1 MSMERKWLSLGLA
14 LLLPACTITVERDDP
29 PPPPPVAVVAEPAPT
44 LVDNH
49 SLDLLNAVLW
59 GRTSAEVRASYLQAY
74 GQASKALDAALDPRN
89 HARWSADVEQMK
101 AGGFAKLPPAIIVD
115 VDETVLDTS
124 DYMLDQLRTGRP
136 YEKLTWNRYVQR
148 RNAPALPGALE
159 FLNAAAARGVT
170 IFYVSNR
177 EVFDENEQ
185 AQKPPEERLLDED
198 EPTRINLAE
207 RGFPNTKDARTF
219 LFRDAS
225 RGWKEK
231 GPRRAEIAKTHRIIM
246 LVGDNLYDLIDIP
259 ADQQTRA
266 SRYDV
271 VDANRAWLGT
281 RWIMLPN
288 PMYGSWETLYTAGM
302 TQPDARR
309 AKLAALG
316 LAGDADK
323 IINGGFER

>member
-1 MSMERKWLSLGLA
+1 MSLERKWLSLGLA
-14 LLLPACTITVERDDP
+14 LLLPACTVTVERDDP
-29 PPPPPVAVVAEPAPT
+29 PPALAPVAEPAPAH
-44 LVDNH
+44 VDNH

-74 GQASKALDAALDPRN
+74 GQAGKALDAALDPKNRAN
-89 HARWSADVEQMK
+89 WSADVDQMK
-101 AGGFAKLPPAIIVD
+101 AGGFGKLPPAIIVD

-124 DYMLDQLRTGRP
+124 DYMLHQLRSGRP
-136 YEKLTWNRYVQR
+136 YEKPTWNQYVQR
-148 RNAPALPGALE
+148 HDAPALPGALE
-159 FLNAAAARGVT
+159 FLKAAAARGVT
-170 IFYVSNR
+170 VFYVSNR
-177 EVFDENEQ
+177 EVFDEAEQ
-185 AQKPPEERLLDED
+185 ARKPAAERLFDED
-198 EPTRINLAE
+198 EPTRINLAAL
-207 RGFPNTKDARTF
+207 GFPNTGDARTF

-246 LVGDNLYDLIDIP
+246 LVGDNLHDLIDIP
-259 ADQQTRA
+259 APEQSRE
-266 SRYDV
+266 SRYGV
-271 VDANRAWLGT
+271 VEANRAWLGT

-316 LAGDADK
+316 LAEDADK
-323 IINGGFER
+323 IIKGGFEP